1 MRADTPVHANT
12 SVPANTQGLAET
24 HGFVDTSLLADTSLH
39 HVAELGVIL
48 VAAGR
53 GERLGASIPKAFV
66 ELGGISLLSHGI
78 RTVTSLPHPGQLVL
92 VVPEGHAA
100 EALELADELVPEASL
115 WQVSVAPGGRER
127 HESVRFGLDALH
139 DTIKTVLVH
148 DAARPLTPASVFER
162 VLDRV
167 HQTGEA
173 AVPGVP
179 VADTLKQVGADGTV
193 VSTVD
198 RASLVAVQTP
208 QGFTLGG
215 LAAAH
220 ESAQVRAAASDG
232 AGAPTDDAEV
242 VQRFGGTVH
251 VVPGDPLAHKVTTQ
265 ADLVM
270 LEGTLLHSE
279 TNGFATRTG
288 RHSATPH
295 SRAAK

>member
-1 MRADTPVHANT
+1 MPVAGDTA
-12 SVPANTQGLAET
+12 
-24 HGFVDTSLLADTSLH
+24 LH

-53 GERLGASIPKAFV
+53 GERLGASEPKAFV
-66 ELGGISLLSHGI
+66 ELGGASLLTHGI

-92 VVPEGHAA
+92 VVPDGHAG
-100 EALELADELVPEASL
+100 EALALADELVPEGLL
-115 WQVSVAPGGRER
+115 WQVSVVPGGRER

-139 DTIKTVLVH
+139 DTIRTVLVH

-162 VLDRV
+162 VLNRV

-173 AVPGVP
+173 VVPGVP
-179 VADTLKQVGADGTV
+179 VADTLKQIDANGTV

-198 RASLVAVQTP
+198 RASLIAVQTP
-208 QGFTLGG
+208 QGFTLEG

-220 ESAQVRAAASDG
+220 ESAQARATVSDV

-251 VVPGDPLAHKVTTQ
+251 TVAGDPLAHKVTTQ

-270 LEGTLLHSE
+270 LEGTLLHAE
-279 TNGFATRTG
+279 ANGFAPRSG
-288 RHSATPH
+288 RHSATPQG
-295 SRAAK
+295 RAAK

>member
-1 MRADTPVHANT
+1 MSADTPVRVETPVRADT
-12 SVPANTQGLAET
+12 SVI
-24 HGFVDTSLLADTSLH
+24 ADTSLH

-53 GERLGASIPKAFV
+53 GERLGASLPKAFV
-66 ELGGISLLSHGI
+66 ELGGAPLLAHGI

-92 VVPEGHAA
+92 VVSEGHAG
-100 EALELADELVPEASL
+100 EALALADELVPEGSP
-115 WQVSVAPGGRER
+115 WQVSVVPGGRER
-127 HESVRFGLDALH
+127 HESVRFGIEALH

-148 DAARPLTPASVFER
+148 DAARPLTPAAVFER

-173 AVPGVP
+173 VVPGVP
-179 VADTLKQVGADGTV
+179 VADTLKQVDDRGTV
-193 VSTVD
+193 ISTVD
-198 RASLVAVQTP
+198 RVSLVAVQTP
-208 QGFTLGG
+208 QGFTREG

-220 ESAQVRAAASDG
+220 DSAQARAGAPGG
-232 AGAPTDDAEV
+232 AGAGDAPTDDAEV

-251 VVPGDPLAHKVTTQ
+251 VVPGDPLAHKVTTP

-279 TNGFATRTG
+279 ANSFAPRSG
-288 RHSATPH
+288 RHSATPQ